1 MALLFHAADLLLG
14 LGIVTLMCVAVIALF
29 NTLARRLDE
38 KSRERHKPPSRG
50 FGRRKS
56 GR

>member
-14 LGIVTLMCVAVIALF
+14 LGIVTLLCVAMIALF

-38 KSRERHKPPSRG
+38 KSRKHHKPPTKG